1 MNRNWGKEQDAEGPM
16 QDDASAGAPSDAA
29 SSKDEQ
35 NSPKVAEEQK
45 TGPTMFSNLINQFS
59 AVVRLVGV
67 QNRWIT
73 SLMQVSR
80 FGTKTQDDEEEE
92 NVVSDDYGAYW
103 QEIREIDLRF
113 MSL

>member
-1 MNRNWGKEQDAEGPM
+1 M

-67 QNRWIT
+67 QNR
-73 SLMQVSR
+73 
-80 FGTKTQDDEEEE
+80 
-92 NVVSDDYGAYW
+92 
-103 QEIREIDLRF
+103 
-113 MSL
+113 